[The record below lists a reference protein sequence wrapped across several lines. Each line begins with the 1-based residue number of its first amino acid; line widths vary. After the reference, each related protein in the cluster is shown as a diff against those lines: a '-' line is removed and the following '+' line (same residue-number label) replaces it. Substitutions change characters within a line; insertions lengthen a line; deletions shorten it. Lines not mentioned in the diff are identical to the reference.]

1 MGRRQRYE
9 PDKFTFPV
17 NDDLVVEETR
27 DVQQKKADF
36 WLIDEGKFLTDKEVV
51 KLRRTAAERART
63 GRKARVREWFL
74 VELGLMSGLRVGEM
88 AALKVGDVF
97 VDEGRCSVLVRNGK
111 CGKRRVV
118 LMPPEFRELFKR
130 YMALKRK
137 WGEPVD
143 DGAELFWSV
152 RRGRGMTTR
161 ALQKMFERVAA
172 AAGLERFSVHS
183 LRHTYATHLLR
194 ASGWNLRLVQRQLG
208 HSSVAVTEAYLGICD
223 PDTAVAL
230 SRLYRIGR

>member
-1 MGRRQRYE
+1 
-9 PDKFTFPV
+9 
-17 NDDLVVEETR
+17 
-27 DVQQKKADF
+27 
-36 WLIDEGKFLTDKEVV
+36 
-51 KLRRTAAERART
+51 
-63 GRKARVREWFL
+63 
-74 VELGLMSGLRVGEM
+74 LRVGEM
-88 AALKVGDVF
+88 VALKVGDVF

-130 YMALKRK
+130 YMALKRR

-161 ALQKMFERVAA
+161 ALQRMFERVAA
-172 AAGLERFSVHS
+172 AAGLGRFSVHS

-208 HSSVAVTEAYLGICD
+208 HSSVAVTEAYLGVCD

>member
-1 MGRRQRYE
+1 MGQRLYLE
-9 PDKFTFPV
+9 PDKFAFPV
-17 NDDLVVEETR
+17 KDDLVVEETR
-27 DVQQKKADF
+27 DVQQKKGDF
-36 WLIDEGKFLTDKEVV
+36 WLIDEGKFLTDEEVV
-51 KLRRTAAERART
+51 RLRKVAAERAQT

-88 AALKVGDVF
+88 AALRVGDVF
-97 VDEGRCSVLVRNGK
+97 VDEERCSVFVRNGK

-118 LMPPEFRELFKR
+118 LMPAEFKEVFKR
-130 YMALKRK
+130 YMGWKAR
-137 WGEPVD
+137 WGEPVG

-152 RRGRGMTTR
+152 RRGCGMTTR

-208 HSSVAVTEAYLGICD
+208 HSSVAVTEAYLGVCD
-223 PDTAVAL
+223 PDTRTAL
-230 SRLYRIGR
+230 ACLYGRGE